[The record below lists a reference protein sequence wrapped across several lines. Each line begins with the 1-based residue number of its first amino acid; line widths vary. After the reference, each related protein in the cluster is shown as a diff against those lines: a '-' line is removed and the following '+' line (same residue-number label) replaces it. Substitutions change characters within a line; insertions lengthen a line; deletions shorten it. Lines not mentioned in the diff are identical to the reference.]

1 MNNLELKH
9 LRMICALAESGN
21 MTMAAEKLCITQS
34 ALSQRLKDIE
44 TRLGIDLFFRT
55 PKKMILTEAGKQL
68 LGTAIVVIEAVD
80 QAERNI
86 SRKIKGEKGELK
98 VGTQC
103 IFCYKW
109 LPEVMRVFHGKFPNI
124 EIEIGNSSDLLEELE
139 GKKYDLIISGAIS
152 PSDIHTSVPL
162 FRDQLVCIMTEDH
175 PLAAS
180 SFIQLT
186 DFVSNNLIS
195 HTDKSKNRFYQQ
207 VLKPQGIEPK
217 KIMNVGAP
225 QAILEMV
232 IAGFGI
238 SIFPRWAVA
247 EAIKTWQIVARP
259 ITPKGFPLTWHAVYL
274 THSNIPI
281 YQQEFIRSI
290 SRLNITEQTIAPNRQ
305 VLTR

>member
-1 MNNLELKH
+1 
-9 LRMICALAESGN
+9 
-21 MTMAAEKLCITQS
+21 MAAEKLCITQS

-207 VLKPQGIEPK
+207 VLKAQGIEPK
-217 KIMNVGAP
+217 RIMNVGAP

-259 ITPKGFPLTWHAVYL
+259 ITPKGFPLTWNAVYL

-290 SRLNITEQTIAPNRQ
+290 SRLNITEQTIAANRQ